1 MVVEFEKYIKE
12 NVKLSD
18 GDLELILSVAGEK
31 AVRRKQLLL
40 EEGEVC
46 RHKIFICKGLLRTY
60 RTREDGSEHVM
71 MFSPETW
78 WTTDPESLNNQTP
91 SLYYIDALEDSE
103 VLLWTKKDFDMLCAQ
118 IPALKAYSEKLIS
131 VNLNIGR
138 QRIFSALS
146 ATAEEKYD
154 EFVASYPNIFA
165 RIPLHMVAS
174 YLGVSLKTL
183 SRIRQ
188 AQLKR

>member
-1 MVVEFEKYIKE
+1 MIAEFERYIKGKI
-12 NVKLSD
+12 KLSEE
-18 GDLELILSVAGEK
+18 DLELIRSVAVEK
-31 AVRRKQLLL
+31 TVRRKQFLLQQ
-40 EEGEVC
+40 GEVC

-60 RTREDGSEHVM
+60 RTRADGSEHVM

-78 WTTDPESLNNQTP
+78 WATDPESLNNQTP

-103 VLLWTKKDFDMLCAQ
+103 VLLWTKKDFAMLCAQ
-118 IPALKAYSEKLIS
+118 IPGLKAYSEKLIAT
-131 VNLNIGR
+131 NLNIGR

-146 ATAEEKYD
+146 ASAEEKYD
-154 EFVASYPNIFA
+154 EFVASYPNVFA

>member
-1 MVVEFEKYIKE
+1 MIAEFERYIKE
-12 NVKLSD
+12 KVKLSEE
-18 GDLELILSVAGEK
+18 DLELIRSVAVEK
-31 AVRRKQLLL
+31 IVRRKQFLLQQ
-40 EEGEVC
+40 GEVC
-46 RHKIFICKGLLRTY
+46 RYKIFICKGLLRTY

-78 WTTDPESLNNQTP
+78 WATDPESLNNQTP

-103 VLLWTKKDFDMLCAQ
+103 VLLWTKNDFAMLCSK
-118 IPALKAYSEKLIS
+118 IPELKSYSEKLIS
-131 VNLNIGR
+131 TNLNIGR

-146 ATAEEKYD
+146 STAEEKYD

>member
-1 MVVEFEKYIKE
+1 MIAEFEKYIKE
-12 NVKLSD
+12 NVTLSEEDLKL
-18 GDLELILSVAGEK
+18 IRSVAVERT
-31 AVRRKQLLL
+31 VRKKQLLL
-40 EEGEVC
+40 QQGEVC
-46 RHKIFICKGLLRTY
+46 RHKIFICKGMLRTY
-60 RTREDGSEHVM
+60 RTREDGSEHIM

-78 WTTDPESLNNQTP
+78 WATDPESLNNQTP

-103 VLLWTKKDFDMLCAQ
+103 VLLWTKKDFEMLCAS
-118 IPALKAYSEKLIS
+118 IPDLKRYSQNLIS
-131 VNLNIGR
+131 ANLNLGR

-154 EFVASYPNIFA
+154 EFVTSYPNIFA